1 MDLSQLC
8 EQCNEKENAVEE
20 EEKDPV
26 DAIHLELAQRNNDE
40 GQHQRQTQRSCENP
54 RQQAVYF
61 KLRRRKRHKMHHVH
75 RVQNSLM
82 YLRLL
87 RLQLQI
93 CVYVRRLPPHQCVF

>member
-26 DAIHLELAQRNNDE
+26 DTIHLELAQRNNDE
-40 GQHQRQTQRSCENP
+40 GQHQRQTQRSCKNP

-61 KLRRRKRHKMHHVH
+61 KLRRRKRHKMHNVH

-82 YLRLL
+82 YLR
-87 RLQLQI
+87 
-93 CVYVRRLPPHQCVF
+93 